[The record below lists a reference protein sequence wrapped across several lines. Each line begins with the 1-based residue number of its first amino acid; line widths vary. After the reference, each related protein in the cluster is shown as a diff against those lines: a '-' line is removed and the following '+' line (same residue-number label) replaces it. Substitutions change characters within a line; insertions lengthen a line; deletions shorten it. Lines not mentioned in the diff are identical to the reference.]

1 LLVPQRPGLGNLVAV
16 LDADFAKS
24 IGARAR
30 TAFMANRRMAIL
42 AGGAVAAT
50 FLALMLLWS
59 RDPDYSV
66 LYAGLSGEQ
75 GGRAIAEL
83 QKLNIPYRIT
93 EGGRVITVPTGQ
105 LGQARLQLA
114 ARGVPKTEGDGWGL
128 LDNEALGVSPFIEQV
143 HYVRGL
149 EANLSHTVGELDG
162 VLSAQVTLAM
172 PKRTGFLADEP
183 KPSASVLLRLA
194 PGARMSGAQVA
205 GVVGLIASSVPGLAR
220 EDVTVVDQDG
230 KVLSAKSG
238 DDMQA
243 IPAQLAVVEQ
253 INTRYARLIDD
264 LLAPVVGQG
273 NFRVSVDAD
282 IDFAQSKQSLVRY
295 GQGHILSQDQTIREG
310 GEGVIAGGV
319 PGALS
324 NRPPENPTASTAPP
338 PAKTAPAPAPAA
350 EPGAPETHKEADK
363 PSGPRE
369 SHAITNYDIDK
380 TVQYLQ
386 DAPWKL
392 QAISVAVL
400 LNNATGA
407 PIPAERVQSIKK
419 LVESVIGVGAR
430 HEVTVVDLPFNK
442 AATVPTVSLPLW
454 KEPWVQLAVQNAALA
469 IAGLLALFGG
479 LFPLLRWLRSR
490 PAPELAVAMSGGA
503 RDGAPR
509 VSGGSDAPHDFSG
522 ANADSYAV
530 DVDAVRKIVA
540 NDPGRTAQVIKEW
553 ISSGIPGNQQ
563 K

>member
-1 LLVPQRPGLGNLVAV
+1 VAA
-16 LDADFAKS
+16 LDADFAKT

-30 TAFMANRRMAIL
+30 SAFLANRRL
-42 AGGAVAAT
+42 AVIGGGAVAAT
-50 FLALMLLWS
+50 FVALMLLWS
-59 RDPDYSV
+59 RDPGYSV

-75 GGRAIAEL
+75 GGRALAEL
-83 QKLNIPYRIT
+83 QKLNIPYQIT
-93 EGGRVITVPTGQ
+93 EGGRVILVPTQ
-105 LGQARLQLA
+105 DLGQARLQLA
-114 ARGVPKTEGDGWGL
+114 ARGVPKTDGDAWGL
-128 LDNEALGVSPFIEQV
+128 LDNESLGVSPFIEQV

-162 VLSAQVTLAM
+162 VLSAQVTLAL
-172 PKRTGFLADEP
+172 PKRTGFIADEP

-194 PGARMSGAQVA
+194 PGARMSGGQVA
-205 GVVGLIASSVPGLAR
+205 GVVGLIASSIPGLDR
-220 EDVTVVDQDG
+220 DNVTVVDQDG
-230 KVLSAKSG
+230 KVLSARSG
-238 DDMQA
+238 NDIQE

-253 INTRYARLIDD
+253 INTRYERLIED

-273 NFRVSVDAD
+273 NFRVSVDTD

-295 GQGHILSQDQTIREG
+295 GQAHILSQDQTIREG
-310 GEGVIAGGV
+310 GEGVVAGGV

-324 NRPPENPTASTAPP
+324 NRPPETPTASTAPP
-338 PAKTAPAPAPAA
+338 PDKNAPAPEAPAKAA
-350 EPGAPETHKEADK
+350 EKPGGA
-363 PSGPRE
+363 RE

-400 LNNATGA
+400 VNNATGL
-407 PIPAERVQSIKK
+407 PIPAERMKSIKK
-419 LVESVIGVGAR
+419 LVESVIGAGAR

-442 AATVPTVSLPLW
+442 NPVSQAAPVALLKQQWIQV
-454 KEPWVQLAVQNAALA
+454 AAQNAALA

-479 LFPLLRWLRSR
+479 VFPLLRWLRAR
-490 PAPELAVAMSGGA
+490 PFPDLAAVPAAGGGI
-503 RDGAPR
+503 RGAVPGGPR
-509 VSGGSDAPHDFSG
+509 DFSS
-522 ANADSYAV
+522 ATADAYAV
-530 DVDAVRKIVA
+530 EVDTVRKIVA

-553 ISSGIPGNQQ
+553 ISSGIPGNAQ

>member
-1 LLVPQRPGLGNLVAV
+1 
-16 LDADFAKS
+16 
-24 IGARAR
+24 
-30 TAFMANRRMAIL
+30 M
-42 AGGAVAAT
+42 
-50 FLALMLLWS
+50 
-59 RDPDYSV
+59 
-66 LYAGLSGEQ
+66 
-75 GGRAIAEL
+75 
-83 QKLNIPYRIT
+83 
-93 EGGRVITVPTGQ
+93 
-105 LGQARLQLA
+105 
-114 ARGVPKTEGDGWGL
+114 
-128 LDNEALGVSPFIEQV
+128 

-149 EANLSHTVGELDG
+149 KANFSHTVGELDG

-172 PKRTGFLADEP
+172 PKRTGFLADKP
-183 KPSASVLLRLA
+183 KPRASVLLRFA

-243 IPAQLAVVEQ
+243 IPAQLAIVEQ

-273 NFRVSVDAD
+273 NFRVSVHAD

-419 LVESVIGVGAR
+419 LVDRSSELAR
-430 HEVTVVDLPFNK
+430 GTKSPLSIFPSTKPRRCRQCRCLCGKSRGSNSRCRMRRWRSPACWHCS
-442 AATVPTVSLPLW
+442 AACSRCCAGCARAPRPNLPL
-454 KEPWVQLAVQNAALA
+454 
-469 IAGLLALFGG
+469 
-479 LFPLLRWLRSR
+479 R
-490 PAPELAVAMSGGA
+490 
-503 RDGAPR
+503 
-509 VSGGSDAPHDFSG
+509 
-522 ANADSYAV
+522 
-530 DVDAVRKIVA
+530 
-540 NDPGRTAQVIKEW
+540 
-553 ISSGIPGNQQ
+553 
-563 K
+563 